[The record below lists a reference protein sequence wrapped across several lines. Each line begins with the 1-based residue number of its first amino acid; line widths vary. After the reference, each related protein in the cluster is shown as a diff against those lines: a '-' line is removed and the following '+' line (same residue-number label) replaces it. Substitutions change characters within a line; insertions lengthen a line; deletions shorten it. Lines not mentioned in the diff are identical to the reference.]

1 MLMGGGWGL
10 SLILLFR
17 VVFVPLACGRDTNQK
32 EHGEH
37 GLYTDWSFTDLF
49 LMLFS

>member
-17 VVFVPLACGRDTNQK
+17 VVVVPLACGRDTNQK
-32 EHGEH
+32 EHG
-37 GLYTDWSFTDLF
+37 
-49 LMLFS
+49 